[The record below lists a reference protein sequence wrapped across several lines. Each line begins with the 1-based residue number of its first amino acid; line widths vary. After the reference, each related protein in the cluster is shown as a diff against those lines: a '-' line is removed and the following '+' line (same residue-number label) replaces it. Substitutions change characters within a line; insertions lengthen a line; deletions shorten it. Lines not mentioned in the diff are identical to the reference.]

1 MNRDNNGN
9 KDTSVFRG
17 RSMQDAINQLKIDL
31 GPDAVIV
38 GTTRG
43 SDREGRYVE
52 ITATRPVPSASVPV
66 KSSNPLVSAA
76 YANTAKVTSPIATTA
91 GAIPDG
97 TGPFADRAK
106 WLAEQVAA
114 RAGTAVAPTTHSKP
128 VDELMALR
136 NGPLPRQDSTPAVR
150 PERYVDVQSD
160 MDMPVG
166 GDLAS
171 LRASVQLL
179 SEKISNLSGADGSGQ
194 RRGIGS
200 RESIMNDRLERI
212 GVAREYAAQASK
224 RAFVEVPE
232 ATCEDG
238 DLLRSLESLISEDMT
253 EYQEQRQTIADSRIV
268 AFIGATGIGKTT
280 TIAKLATQAK
290 LKGETVALITLDT
303 IRLAAVDQLTRF
315 SEVLSVPLSVVSRAS
330 DLSKAIDEYRDY
342 DRIFIDTAGKSPYNQ
357 KQVKS
362 LQDYFQKGWGGKIVL
377 TVSSTARQ
385 ADLFQNLDAFSQLNP
400 SGVCVTKLD
409 ETSAIGAVYTA
420 MRRGGLPIVWLTDGQ
435 RIPEDI
441 KPFDAFDFST
451 ELMGRLRMMSSMSSV
466 A

>member
-1 MNRDNNGN
+1 MTRDNNGN

-43 SDREGRYVE
+43 SDRQGRYVE
-52 ITATRPVPSASVPV
+52 ITATRPIESAPSQS

-114 RAGTAVAPTTHSKP
+114 RAGAALTPATTKP

-136 NGPLPRQDSTPAVR
+136 NGPVPRQASAPNARV
-150 PERYVDVQSD
+150 ERYVDVQ
-160 MDMPVG
+160 PETQAPAG

-179 SEKISNLSGADGSGQ
+179 SERISTMGGAGHRD
-194 RRGIGS
+194 RGES
-200 RESIMNDRLERI
+200 RETTMSDRLERL

-238 DLLRSLESLISEDMT
+238 DLLRSLESLVAEDMA
-253 EYQEQRQTIADSRIV
+253 EYQEQRETIADARIV

-315 SEVLSVPLSVVSRAS
+315 SAVLNVPLTVVSRAS
-330 DLSKAIDEYRDY
+330 DLVKAIDEFRAY
-342 DRIFIDTAGKSPYNQ
+342 DRIFIDTAGKSPYNA

-362 LQDYFQKGWGGKIVL
+362 LHDFFPKGWGGEIVL

-385 ADLFQNLDAFSQLNP
+385 ADLFQNLDAFSQLSP
-400 SGVCVTKLD
+400 SGICVTKLD
-409 ETSAIGAVYTA
+409 ETSAVGAVYTA

-441 KPFDAFDFST
+441 SAFDACDFST
-451 ELMGRLRMMSSMSSV
+451 ELMGRLRMMSSMNSV

>member
-1 MNRDNNGN
+1 MTRDNNGT

-17 RSMQDAINQLKIDL
+17 RSMQDAINQLKMDL

-43 SDREGRYVE
+43 SDRQGRYVE
-52 ITATRPVPSASVPV
+52 ITATRPMSSSPKPP

-114 RAGTAVAPTTHSKP
+114 RAGTALNHGSLKP

-136 NGPLPRQDSTPAVR
+136 NGPVPRQATTPNAR
-150 PERYVDVQSD
+150 TERYVDVQSEAQ
-160 MDMPVG
+160 PPEG
-166 GDLAS
+166 NELAS

-179 SEKISNLSGADGSGQ
+179 SEKISTLGGSGHRNQ
-194 RRGIGS
+194 SES
-200 RESIMNDRLERI
+200 RESTMSDRLERI
-212 GVAREYAAQASK
+212 GVAREYAAQAST

-238 DLLRSLESLISEDMT
+238 DLLRSLESLVAEDMT
-253 EYQEQRQTIADSRIV
+253 EYQSQRETVANTRIV

-315 SEVLSVPLSVVSRAS
+315 SAVLNVPLTVVSRAS
-330 DLSKAIDEYRDY
+330 DLVKAIDEFREY

-362 LQDYFQKGWGGKIVL
+362 LHDFFPKGWGGEIVL

-400 SGVCVTKLD
+400 TGVCVTKLD

-441 KPFDAFDFST
+441 RAFDACDFST
-451 ELMGRLRMMSSMSSV
+451 ELMGRLRMMSSMNSV